1 MKIFYMTDEEW
12 WIAEDM
18 QSAVANYIEETGE
31 QPDEDALRELDEE
44 ELDTLQMAESEDG
57 PPCSFR
63 EQMQRHI
70 DNKHSIP
77 GFFAG
82 TEW

>member
-1 MKIFYMTDEEW
+1 MKIFRMDDETW
-12 WIAEDM
+12 WIAESM
-18 QSAVANYIEETGE
+18 VSAVTDYVNETGE
-31 QPDEDALRELDEE
+31 DPDDAYELNDAELD
-44 ELDTLQMAESEDG
+44 LLQMEESEDG